1 MKNGLL
7 FTLWLALV
15 SAPASALAAPCTTA
29 TPACTEWLPLGS
41 TQARLLVYRSF
52 PLDMKNAD
60 ITRAVILVHG
70 AGRDADNYFLHIL
83 AGAFLGGALDNTVVL
98 SPRFASTNNGCADK
112 VAEREATWE
121 CGGPARW
128 TSGGDA
134 VGTPGVTS
142 FDAMD
147 ALLTRLAKRDSFP
160 NLRSIVLA
168 GHSAG
173 GQFVSRYVMTN
184 QVHDKLGVPLTYIV
198 ANPSSYAYLDS
209 TRPSSSTIAANV
221 TALAPGYHPAPPAKP
236 LPAFVPFDDASDCTT
251 YDSWPYGMQKRVG
264 YSTRLTDDQLK
275 KQLVSRPVT
284 YLLGGLDILPLFGF
298 DGSCGAMAQGPTRM
312 ARGLAYAR
320 YVNERLGAK
329 HEVRE
334 VPSCGHNARC
344 MFTDGG
350 ALALMFAGR

>member
-1 MKNGLL
+1 MRSV
-7 FTLWLALV
+7 FVFALWLAFAA
-15 SAPASALAAPCTTA
+15 APALAAPCTTS
-29 TPACTEWLPLGS
+29 TPACTEWITPGS
-41 TQARLLVYRSF
+41 ASVRLLVYRSF
-52 PLDMKNAD
+52 PLDVKNAD
-60 ITRAVILVHG
+60 ITRAVVLVHG
-70 AGRDADNYFLHIL
+70 AGRDADNYFQHVL
-83 AGAFLGGALDNTVVL
+83 AAAFLGGALDNTVVI

-112 VAEREATWE
+112 VADREAAWE

-147 ALLTRLAKRDSFP
+147 AILTRLAKRDAFP

-173 GQFVSRYVMTN
+173 GQFVSRYEMTN

-209 TRPSSSTIAANV
+209 TRPSASTIAANV
-221 TALAPGYHPAPPAKP
+221 AALAPGYHPAPPAKP
-236 LPAFVPFDDASDCTT
+236 LPAFVPFGDADDCTT
-251 YDSWPYGMQKRVG
+251 YDTWPYGMQKRVG
-264 YSTRLTDDQLK
+264 
-275 KQLVSRPVT
+275 
-284 YLLGGLDILPLFGF
+284 LLGAADRRSAEEAAGVPSGDLSARRPGHPAAVRVRRIVRG
-298 DGSCGAMAQGPTRM
+298 DGAGTDHEWPAGWPTR
-312 ARGLAYAR
+312 ATSTSG
-320 YVNERLGAK
+320 GAK

-344 MFTDGG
+344 MFTDGA
-350 ALALMFAGR
+350 ALALLFPKP

>member
-1 MKNGLL
+1 MRRGL
-7 FTLWLALV
+7 FFALWLAFTA
-15 SAPASALAAPCTTA
+15 APAVAAPCTTA
-29 TPACTEWLPLGS
+29 TPSCTEWVTPG
-41 TQARLLVYRSF
+41 TAPIRVLVYRSF
-52 PLDMKNAD
+52 PLDVKNAD

-70 AGRDADNYFLHIL
+70 AGRDADNYFQHIL
-83 AGAFLGGALDNTVVL
+83 AATFLAGALDNTVVI

-147 ALLTRLAKRDSFP
+147 AILTRLAAKDAFP

-198 ANPSSYAYLDS
+198 ANPSSYAYLDA
-209 TRPSSSTIAANV
+209 TRPSATTIGRHV
-221 TALAPGYHPAPPAKP
+221 SALGPGYVPAPPAKP
-236 LPAFVPFDDASDCTT
+236 QPAFVAFGDADNCTT
-251 YDSWPYGMQKRVG
+251 YDNWPYGLQKRVG
-264 YSTRLTDDQLK
+264 HAARLSDEQMK
-275 KQLVSRPVT
+275 KQLASRPVV

-298 DGSCGAMAQGPTRM
+298 DGSCPAMAQGPTRM
-312 ARGLAYAR
+312 ARGLAYAEH
-320 YVNERLGAK
+320 VKERAGAS

-344 MFTDGG
+344 MFTDG
-350 ALALMFAGR
+350 ATLALMFPRQ

>member
-1 MKNGLL
+1 VRSV
-7 FTLWLALV
+7 FVFALWLAFAA
-15 SAPASALAAPCTTA
+15 APALAAPCITS
-29 TPACTEWLPLGS
+29 TPACTEWITPGS
-41 TQARLLVYRSF
+41 ASVRLLVYRSF
-52 PLDMKNAD
+52 PLDVKNAD
-60 ITRAVILVHG
+60 ITRAVVLVHG
-70 AGRDADNYFLHIL
+70 AGRDADNYFQHVL
-83 AGAFLGGALDNTVVL
+83 AAAFLGGALDTTVVI

-112 VAEREATWE
+112 IADREAAWE

-134 VGTPGVTS
+134 VGTLGVTS

-147 ALLTRLAKRDSFP
+147 AILTRLAKREAFP

-173 GQFVSRYVMTN
+173 GQFVSRYEMSN

-209 TRPSSSTIAANV
+209 TRPSASTIAANV

-236 LPAFVPFDDASDCTT
+236 LPAFVPFGDADDCTS

-264 YSTRLTDDQLK
+264 YSARLTDDQLK
-275 KQLVSRPVT
+275 KQLASRPVT

-320 YVNERLGAK
+320 YVNERAGAK

-344 MFTDGG
+344 MFTDGA
-350 ALALMFAGR
+350 ALALLFPKP